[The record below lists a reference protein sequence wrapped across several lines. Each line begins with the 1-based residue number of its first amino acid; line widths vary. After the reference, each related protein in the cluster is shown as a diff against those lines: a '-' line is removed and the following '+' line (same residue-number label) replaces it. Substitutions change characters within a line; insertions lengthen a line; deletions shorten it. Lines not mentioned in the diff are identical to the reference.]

1 MVLVI
6 LASLEDTVSILTR
19 PRPPRFDLPPDPEA
33 PEALIEEARRRA
45 RRRRRGYAACTL
57 VAAAGGLLAFYGF
70 NGGGATR
77 LETGAEQPSVG
88 AQNVFARARGWI
100 TFRNGSEI
108 VAVDP
113 ANPKDTLVLGRSP
126 DDDPIAWSSDGSKL
140 LLRSHQEGY
149 GDPLP
154 GLFVLHPDGSR
165 TELVREI
172 SLLGSG
178 PSHDFPGSN
187 VTWGSFS
194 PDGTA
199 VVYGGDAMS
208 RSPYIIDAKGGKPRP
223 LGRRCPREKISGKLV
238 ERCLDHVPEAAAW
251 SPDGSQIA
259 WFDYVDASATHC
271 DCTSV
276 LSFVNPDG
284 TSLREE
290 VAPLPEGG
298 GTGGNLVW
306 SPDGSRLAF
315 GDENGQIFVINADGS
330 GLRQI
335 TRDGDNEWPA
345 WSPDGSRIAFV
356 HDGTLSTMAPDGT
369 DMQSLDG
376 VTPDGAIAWNPA
388 E

>member
-6 LASLEDTVSILTR
+6 LASLEDTMSILTR

-45 RRRRRGYAACTL
+45 RRRRRGYVACTL

-77 LETGAEQPSVG
+77 LETRAEQPRVG

-100 TFRNGSEI
+100 TFRKGNEI
-108 VAVDP
+108 IAVDP
-113 ANPKDTLVLGRSP
+113 ANPKDTLVLGRSL

-140 LLRSHQEGY
+140 LLRPHQEGF
-149 GDPLP
+149 GDPL

-165 TELVREI
+165 TELVREN
-172 SLLGSG
+172 SLLGSAEFD
-178 PSHDFPGSN
+178 DFSWGSR

-194 PDGTA
+194 PDGTE
-199 VVYGGDAMS
+199 VVYGADAGS
-208 RSPYIIDAKGGKPRP
+208 RSPYIIDAEGGKPRP

-284 TSLREE
+284 TGLREE
-290 VAPLPEGG
+290 VAPLPDLGASP
-298 GTGGNLVW
+298 NLVW

-315 GDENGQIFVINADGS
+315 ESDQIFVINADGS

-335 TRDGDNEWPA
+335 TREGDNDWPA

-369 DMQSLDG
+369 DIQRLDG
-376 VTPDGAIAWNPA
+376 VTPDGAIAWNAA